1 MTVRSAIAKNRQV
14 HVTLYEMDWNNGFRL
29 SFMCENND
37 IVAMVKTKC
46 IGSQQNKILQIQWI
60 LTIRLISL
68 NSFRPNMYVK

>member
-37 IVAMVKTKC
+37 IVAMV
-46 IGSQQNKILQIQWI
+46 
-60 LTIRLISL
+60 
-68 NSFRPNMYVK
+68 